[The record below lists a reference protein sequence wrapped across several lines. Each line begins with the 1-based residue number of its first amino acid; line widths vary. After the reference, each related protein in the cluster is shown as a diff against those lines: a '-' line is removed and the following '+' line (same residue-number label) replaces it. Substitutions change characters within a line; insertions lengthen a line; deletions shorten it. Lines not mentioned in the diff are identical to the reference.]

1 MSINKIINF
10 KDNIPPSV
18 KNALNKIGSNKIV
31 SARVGRTPVQ
41 AIIQGA
47 LKTVANVPYDDLF
60 HLFIELTLDD
70 GQKWILEKIERI
82 NLVKEDRSKKQG
94 AELHH
99 RFQ

>member
-10 KDNIPPSV
+10 KDNIPPNV

-41 AIIQGA
+41 AVIQGA

-60 HLFIELTLDD
+60 HLFIELTL
-70 GQKWILEKIERI
+70 GK
-82 NLVKEDRSKKQG
+82 NG
-94 AELHH
+94 
-99 RFQ
+99 F